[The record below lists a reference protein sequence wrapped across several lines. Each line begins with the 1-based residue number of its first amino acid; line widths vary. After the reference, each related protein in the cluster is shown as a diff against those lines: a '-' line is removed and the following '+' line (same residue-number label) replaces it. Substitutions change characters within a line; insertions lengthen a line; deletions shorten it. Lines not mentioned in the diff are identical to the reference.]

1 MQITEDMLKGGGGEA
16 ERLNETDKL
25 RFAGHFQERFR
36 HYGLVDWPHDEFFQ
50 LAEWCAEYYG
60 HIENGTVP
68 PLGLALFGNVGT
80 GKSTAVR
87 IVSKMFRLDYY
98 DVGELA
104 MRFGTFGNDWLYQL
118 LNETANNAIVLDDPG
133 AEPDVNYYGAKFP
146 MSAILSKRYNCW
158 QMHGTLTVLTG
169 NLKHEQRVKIFGER
183 LADRI
188 QEMFEI
194 VKCSWGSFRTAKIK
208 ENDK

>member
-1 MQITEDMLKGGGGEA
+1 MHITEDMLRGGGSSTEQ
-16 ERLNETDKL
+16 LNETDKWRL
-25 RFAGHFQERFR
+25 LVHFQERLR
-36 HYGLVDWPHDEFFQ
+36 YYGLVDWPVDELKL
-50 LAEWCAEYYG
+50 LAEWCAQYYG
-60 HIENGTVP
+60 HIEKGTVSP
-68 PLGLALFGNVGT
+68 RGLALFGNVGT

-87 IVSKMFRLDYY
+87 IISKIFRLDYY

-104 MRFGTFGNDWLYQL
+104 MRFGTFGNDWLYQW
-118 LNETANNAIVLDDPG
+118 LNETANSVIVLDDPG

-169 NLKHEQRVKIFGER
+169 NLKHSQRVEAFGER
-183 LADRI
+183 PADRI

-194 VKCSWGSFRTAKIK
+194 IKCVWGSFRKNGTPGA
-208 ENDK
+208 D